1 MDKSLLHI
9 FVLLIMG
16 HIYAWSA
23 KVLQNREFY
32 TQDTNIQLISTL
44 FSLSWVISNYLD
56 NPSSQDILTE
66 PWRSLSTRGI
76 VLDGGIIESSH
87 SEKFP
92 RKEDPNFSLERCGN
106 TWRYMF
112 CVYYFLLFSRYIA
125 SGILPLFIY
134 ILKSIF

>member
-44 FSLSWVISNYLD
+44 FSLSWMISNYLD

-66 PWRSLSTRGI
+66 P
-76 VLDGGIIESSH
+76 
-87 SEKFP
+87 
-92 RKEDPNFSLERCGN
+92 
-106 TWRYMF
+106 
-112 CVYYFLLFSRYIA
+112 
-125 SGILPLFIY
+125 
-134 ILKSIF
+134 